1 MNNKVKKWINIDGI
15 TFLSE
20 IGVKKGD
27 IVVDFGCGCGH
38 YSIPTA
44 KIVSIEGKVYSIEKD
59 KHTLDKLKQ
68 TVEEEGLS
76 EVITIIKP
84 ESTNILKIT
93 LADNTADFVLIYDVL
108 HYFTKNERKEI
119 YKEIHRILKN
129 DGILSVYPKHN
140 KSDWPI
146 WNLAEMEVED
156 VVQEIIEM
164 NFTFKNKQKFQLFHD
179 ENYDTGN
186 VLAFRKKIRK

>member
-1 MNNKVKKWINIDGI
+1 MNNKVKKWINLDGI
-15 TFLSE
+15 TFLSK
-20 IGVKKGD
+20 IGIKKGE
-27 IVVDFGCGCGH
+27 IVVDFGCGSGH
-38 YSIPTA
+38 YSIPA
-44 KIVSIEGKVYSIEKD
+44 AEIVSIEGKVYSVEKD
-59 KHTLDKLKQ
+59 KNTLNKLKQ
-68 TVEEEGLS
+68 TIEEEGLN

-84 ESTNILKIT
+84 EPDNILKIN
-93 LADNTADFVLIYDVL
+93 LADNTADFVLVYDVL

-140 KSDWPI
+140 KSDWPM

-164 NFTFKNKQKFQLFHD
+164 KFTFKNKQNFQLFHD
-179 ENYDTGN
+179 ENYETGN
-186 VLAFRKKIRK
+186 VLMFRKKIQK

>member
-1 MNNKVKKWINIDGI
+1 MNNKVKKWINLDGI
-15 TFLSE
+15 TFLSK
-20 IGVKKGD
+20 ISIKKGD
-27 IVVDFGCGCGH
+27 IVVDFGCGSGH
-38 YSIPTA
+38 YSIPAA
-44 KIVSIEGKVYSIEKD
+44 KIVSTEGKVYSIEKD

-76 EVITIIKP
+76 EVITTIKP
-84 ESTNILKIT
+84 ESTNILKIN
-93 LADNTADFVLIYDVL
+93 LADNTANFVLVYDVL

-164 NFTFKNKQKFQLFHD
+164 NFIFKNKQKFQLFHD
-179 ENYDTGN
+179 ENNDTGN
-186 VLAFRKKIRK
+186 VLTFRKKIRK